1 MRREQPLSAESQ
13 IHGWKSLFI
22 HKKQKKL
29 SGTANTIASARENL
43 VQWEEKTSCRGDFF
57 HTRDREEWEAE

>member
-1 MRREQPLSAESQ
+1 M
-13 IHGWKSLFI
+13 KSLFI

-43 VQWEEKTSCRGDFF
+43 IQWEEKPLA
-57 HTRDREEWEAE
+57 EAIFSYTEKSGRPSGQ